1 MRNQLPFMNES
12 GFYLP
17 YVLMVAV
24 ISLTIL
30 TTTIYLYKN
39 EIETTHY
46 VTEQIKAE
54 TLIQMGRVQFKKEKL
69 YKINDHGQVTYE
81 FPNGI
86 VSIHFTRQDET
97 VFDLQFSA
105 ETTNEFLFEIASTI
119 DLRD

>member
-69 YKINDHGQVTYE
+69 YKIND
-81 FPNGI
+81 F
-86 VSIHFTRQDET
+86 
-97 VFDLQFSA
+97 
-105 ETTNEFLFEIASTI
+105 
-119 DLRD
+119 